1 DAVRFAGVREK
12 LAQDFFGLRLAI
24 FDCRDR
30 ARNRADVSCAH
41 LLGPVFDGDG
51 HGLVKYGLGM
61 VTLVPNIT
69 DAGESRRLRKFL
81 SAPIPRMM
89 RALEW

>member
-1 DAVRFAGVREK
+1 M
-12 LAQDFFGLRLAI
+12 
-24 FDCRDR
+24 
-30 ARNRADVSCAH
+30 
-41 LLGPVFDGDG
+41 
-51 HGLVKYGLGM
+51 KYGLGM